1 MSYRE
6 VGVIEIR
13 EVLRLWLRNDRGLRP
28 IADHAGVDRKTVRR
42 YIDAAV
48 ELGLDRSGEQDQ
60 LTDEL
65 IGGVVEA
72 VRPDRPRGHGT
83 AWEACAVRH
92 DQIKAWLE
100 DDVSVTKVETLL
112 ARQGVVVPY
121 RTLHR
126 YCAEELGY
134 RRPASTVPVADGEPG
149 QELQADFGRLGM
161 ISDAETGRRRLLHAL
176 VLTAVVSRHTFVW
189 CTYTQTTEAIIAG
202 LEAAWTFFGGVFAVL
217 IPDNTKA
224 IIDQADPTSPRFNA
238 TMLEYAQ
245 ARGFLI
251 DPARVR
257 TPTDKPRVERAV
269 QYVQGNFF
277 AGENF
282 TSEADAQR
290 HAERWCR
297 ETAGMRIHGTT
308 RVRPAEHFTS
318 VEAPVLLPAP
328 TAPYDVPVWSTPKV
342 HRDHHVQV
350 AKALYSVPG
359 DLIGQTLTARR
370 DARLVKLFHRGQVI
384 KIHPTLPPGRRST
397 DVEDLPS
404 DKTVYAMRDI
414 DTLIRHAG
422 RHGAAV
428 GTYAQ
433 RLLDHPLPWTKMRT
447 VYRLI
452 GLAKRYGDHPVATA
466 CAKALE
472 CDAIDVGLIER
483 IVVRAAEDIPTP
495 VQGVLVAGRFAR
507 DPAEFTTQEATSQ
520 EATR

>member
-13 EVLRLWLRNDRGLRP
+13 EVLRLWLRKDMGLRP
-28 IADHAGVDRKTVRR
+28 IGEHAGVDRKTVRR

-48 ELGLDRSGEQDQ
+48 ELGLDRDGGEEQ
-60 LTDEL
+60 LTDGL
-65 IGGVVEA
+65 IAGVVEA
-72 VRPDRPRGHGT
+72 VRPDRPRGHGA
-83 AWEACAVRH
+83 AWEACAARH
-92 DQIKAWLE
+92 DQIKKWLD
-100 DDVSVTKVETLL
+100 DDVAVTKVETLL

-149 QELQADFGRLGM
+149 QELQADFGRLGL
-161 ISDAETGRRRLLHAL
+161 ICDRDAGRRRALWAL

-189 CTYTQTTEAIIAG
+189 CTYRQTTGAVIAG

-217 IPDNTKA
+217 VPDNTSA
-224 IIDQADPTSPRFNA
+224 IVDQADRTDPRFNV

-245 ARGFLI
+245 ARGFVI

-269 QYVQGNFF
+269 QYVRGSFF
-277 AGENF
+277 AGEDFHN
-282 TSEADAQR
+282 EAHAQR

-297 ETAGMRIHGTT
+297 DVAGMRIHGTT
-308 RVRPAEHFTS
+308 RVRPAEHFAT

-328 TAPYDVPVWSTPKV
+328 CEPYDVPVWSRPKV

-370 DARLVKLFHRGQVI
+370 DQRLVKLFHRGQVI
-384 KIHPTLPPGRRST
+384 KIHPTLPPGKRST
-397 DVEDLPS
+397 DAADLPS
-404 DKTVYAMRDI
+404 EKTAYAMRDI
-414 DTLIRHAG
+414 ELLIRTAG
-422 RHGAAV
+422 RRGEAIGV
-428 GTYAQ
+428 YAR

-452 GLAKRYGDHPVATA
+452 GLAKRYGDQPVATA
-466 CAKALE
+466 CGRALE

-483 IVVRAAEDIPTP
+483 IVVRAAEDTPTP
-495 VQGVLVAGRFAR
+495 IQGVLVAGRFAR
-507 DPAEFTTQEATSQ
+507 DPGEFTSRK
-520 EATR
+520 ATR